1 MTSQTAVA
9 YVIKARLFVS
19 HALSRATAAARRRI
33 QLGNGNFTDEC
44 YQMVLRSHYLPLH
57 QRSEYEPSKIS
68 HINLITGYTFLKRVT
83 GFKTSNRLTGSR
95 LTSLI
100 MSGGMPGL
108 QVVLR

>member
-57 QRSEYEPSKIS
+57 QRSESRAIENQSYKFDNRLYIFE
-68 HINLITGYTFLKRVT
+68 TGYRF
-83 GFKTSNRLTGSR
+83 
-95 LTSLI
+95 
-100 MSGGMPGL
+100 
-108 QVVLR
+108 